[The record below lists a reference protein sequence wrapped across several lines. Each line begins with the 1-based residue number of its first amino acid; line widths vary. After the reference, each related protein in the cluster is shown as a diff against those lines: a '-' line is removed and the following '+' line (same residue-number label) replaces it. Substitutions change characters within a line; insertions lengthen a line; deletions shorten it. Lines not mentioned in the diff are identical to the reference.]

1 MSEKRKEIIQASVA
15 LMRSKGYENTALSDI
30 LEAGQIGKGQFYHY
44 FSSKHELGL
53 AVIDYFFESFNEEL
67 FENILGS
74 EKSAEV
80 RFNEMLEWVIRR
92 HQARETKCGCI
103 FGNFA
108 AEMSEHDEEFRE
120 KVQKVFEIWI
130 EKLKLVL
137 EEMVKSVKPIES
149 FEVQKLAQGIVA
161 MLEGGILIM
170 KNKQDIKVL
179 EDMADLARD
188 MVNNFIK
195 VHC

>member
-1 MSEKRKEIIQASVA
+1 MSEKRKEIIEASAA

-67 FENILGS
+67 FKNILGS

-80 RFNEMLEWVIRR
+80 RFNEMLEWVIVR

-108 AEMSEHDEEFRE
+108 AEMSEHDEEFRQ

-170 KNKQDIKVL
+170 KNRQDIKVL
-179 EDMADLARD
+179 EDMTDLAKD